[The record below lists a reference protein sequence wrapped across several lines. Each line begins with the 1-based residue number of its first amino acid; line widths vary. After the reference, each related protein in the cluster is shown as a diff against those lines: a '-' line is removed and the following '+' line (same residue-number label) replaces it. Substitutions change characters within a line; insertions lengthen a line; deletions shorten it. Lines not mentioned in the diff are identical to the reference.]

1 MNAVSTEQSTGGS
14 YAKWVLGTSLL
25 ATFLTVLNSSMVN
38 IALPTLMVE
47 FGIPIDQLTWV
58 VTGYML
64 PYSILMPMFGQLGDL
79 YGRRKVFISG
89 IVIFLAG
96 SILASVSASFP
107 VLLIA
112 RVVQATGASAVLPN
126 GMALVTAVFPAN
138 QRGQVL
144 GIWGAVAALGAVAGP
159 TVGGYLVQY
168 ASWRAIFYVN
178 IPLGLIALALCVFMI
193 REVKG
198 TGTAQTFDYGGAVTL
213 AVSIF
218 CLMLAITQVE
228 RFGLLS
234 LPIMGLIVGFIG
246 FYRIFLRI
254 ESGAASPM
262 VDFSLFRNRTFVAA
276 TAGGFIQMFSIYA
289 VVLPIPIFMQKV
301 QGIGTA
307 ETGLFLVA
315 SSLSQTLASPVG
327 GWLVDRIPKKIP
339 AMAGM
344 AFCAAAFLSLS
355 RLAVDSS
362 GISIVIR
369 LIGAGIGIG
378 LMTSALTGGVI
389 EASPAQK
396 VGVSS
401 GLYNMVR
408 FIGSVFSATIL
419 GSILQIRAAA
429 FEAVW
434 NPATTE
440 LTKEVFGLIQ
450 AFPVVYLLSGFV
462 ALAGLLIVSRIEDAP
477 RDSV

>member
-1 MNAVSTEQSTGGS
+1 MNQEKSENPVGGT
-14 YAKWVLGTSLL
+14 YALWVLVTSLL

-38 IALPTLMVE
+38 IALPTLMQE
-47 FGIPIDQLTWV
+47 FSIPIDLLTWV

-64 PYSILMPMFGQLGDL
+64 PYAVLMPMFGQLGDL
-79 YGRRKVFISG
+79 YGRRKIFIIGILIFLSGSLLASISG
-89 IVIFLAG
+89 
-96 SILASVSASFP
+96 SFA

-112 RVVQATGASAVLPN
+112 RVVQAVGASAILPN
-126 GMALVTAVFPAN
+126 GMALVTAVYPPD
-138 QRGQVL
+138 QRGRVL
-144 GIWGAVAALGAVAGP
+144 GIWGGVAALGAVAGP

-178 IPLGLIALALCVFMI
+178 IPLALIGLALCITVI
-193 REVKG
+193 REVRG
-198 TGTAQTFDYGGAVTL
+198 SSQTRSFDVGGAITL

-218 CLMLAITQVE
+218 SLMLAVTQIE
-228 RFGLLS
+228 RYGFLS
-234 LPIMGLIVGFIG
+234 LPVLGLVALFLV
-246 FYRIFLRI
+246 FYILFTKVENR
-254 ESGAASPM
+254 AKSPM

-301 QGIGTA
+301 QGFGTA

-315 SSLSQTLASPVG
+315 SSLSQTLVSPIG
-327 GWLVDRIPKKIP
+327 GWIVDRYAKRIP
-339 AMAGM
+339 AVAGM
-344 AFCAAAFLSLS
+344 IFCTLSFLSLS
-355 RLAVDSS
+355 RLSLGSS

-369 LIGAGIGIG
+369 LVMAGTGIG

-389 EASPAQK
+389 EASPPQK

-419 GSILQIRAAA
+419 GSVLQIRAAS
-429 FEAVW
+429 FETLW
-434 NPATTE
+434 DPLTTT
-440 LTKEVFGLIQ
+440 LSQEVFGLVN
-450 AFPVVYLLSGFV
+450 AFPAVYLLSAAV
-462 ALAGLLIVSRIEDAP
+462 TLAGAFIVSRIQDAP
-477 RDSV
+477 RG